1 MNDTRDFK
9 KEYDAFLKKV
19 PYQTALVDG
28 VAVRYQY
35 GGQAGAPVILFFNGL
50 EMQEMWMPYAERLGK
65 KYRFLIYEYPLHT
78 TNADEQID
86 FAAKLLKALSIEKV
100 ILIGASDGGVYAQ
113 IFAKRHPESVLAML
127 LTTTLTVDSDYVRDI
142 RKERFSTPILLL
154 LLKLVPAKTEMK
166 LLLKKST
173 GFLAC
178 ESEADREYGSGFY
191 ETVAS
196 DLHYKQRFIHSFK
209 CVYMLRDYPLFKESD
224 FEYLRGK
231 IQVLLPEKDIF
242 KKEDQ
247 ERLADLFGKLDAEIL
262 HVPGG
267 HVGFIVQSAYYIDLM
282 EKFLEKNGIWQIS
295 SGLRR

>member
-1 MNDTRDFK
+1 MNDSRDFK

-19 PYQTALVDG
+19 PYQTAVVDN
-28 VAVRYQY
+28 VRVRYQY
-35 GGQAGAPVILFFNGL
+35 GGKAGAPVILFFNGL
-50 EMQEMWMPYAERLGK
+50 EMQEMWMPYAERLGG
-65 KYRFLIYEYPLHT
+65 KYRFLIYEYPFHT
-78 TNADEQID
+78 ADADEQID

-113 IFAKRHPESVLAML
+113 IFAKRHPESVLTMI
-127 LTTTLTVDSDYVRDI
+127 LTTTLTIDSDYVRDI
-142 RKERFSTPILLL
+142 QKERFSTPILLF
-154 LLKLVPAKTEMK
+154 LLKLVPAKTELN

-178 ESEADREYGSGFY
+178 ESEKDREYGRGFY

-196 DLHYKQRFIHSFK
+196 DLNYKQRFIHSFK
-209 CVYMLRDYPLFKESD
+209 CVYMLKDYPLFKESD

-231 IQVLLPEKDIF
+231 IQVLLPEKDMF

-247 ERLADLFGKLDAEIL
+247 DRLAELFGKLDAEIL

-267 HVGFIVQSAYYIDLM
+267 HVGFIVQSGYYIDLM
-282 EKFLEKNGIWQIS
+282 EKFLEKNVI
-295 SGLRR
+295 